1 MRELEKTLFDHIIFI
16 YGKAQAKPI
25 FQRIIN
31 RLNYFK
37 TQYPDLSK
45 SSPHKRVSECDI
57 ILITYG
63 DMVQSDGEKPLKTLA
78 KFLEKYISSSIS
90 TVHILPFFP
99 YSSDDGFSVID
110 YYQVNPELGD
120 WTDIHDLGKNY
131 RLMMDAVVN
140 HISTHSTWF
149 QGFLNGDPKYENYF
163 SVIEKDTDLSQ
174 VFRPRASPILTP
186 FETSSGRKY
195 VWTTFS
201 EDQVDLNYANP
212 DVLIEVIDILLFFA
226 AHGAEFIRL
235 DAVTYVWKEI
245 GTSCINSAHTHRIVQ
260 TIRTIFDMVAPKTA
274 IITETNVPHKD
285 NIAYFGDGKNEAQMV
300 YNFALPALT
309 LHTFQVGDAETL
321 STWAST
327 LDLPSDQATFF
338 NFLACHDGIGLMPV
352 KNILN
357 QREIQNIIDRTLK
370 LGGFVSY
377 KNNEDGSQSPYEL
390 NINYLDALGNPKL
403 VETDIGFVARRFIA
417 SQSIMLALRG
427 IPGIYF
433 HSLFGSQNW
442 KEGVQKTNRYRTIN
456 REKIPLENLER
467 ELADTNSLRYMVFS
481 MFIRMLKLRTSH
493 PAFHPWGDQKI
504 LFLDSRLFTT
514 LRSSMDGTE
523 HALCLT
529 NVTDRS
535 VDLSIDMRS
544 MPFADS
550 NSIIDLLNGR
560 LFSISQEPLK
570 LTISPYQVIWLISQ

>member
-1 MRELEKTLFDHIIFI
+1 MSELEKTLFDHIVFI
-16 YGKAQAKPI
+16 YGKEKAEPI

-31 RLNYFK
+31 RLNQFK
-37 TQYPDLSK
+37 TQYPDLAK
-45 SSPHKRVSECDI
+45 SSPQKRVSERDT

-63 DMVQSDGEKPLKTLA
+63 DMVQSDGEKPLKTLSE
-78 KFLEKYISSSIS
+78 FLKKYIGGAISI
-90 TVHILPFFP
+90 VHILPFFP

-110 YYQVNPELGD
+110 YYQVNPDFGD
-120 WTDIHDLGKNY
+120 WTDITGLGKYY

-140 HISTHSTWF
+140 HISTQSSWF
-149 QGFLNGDPKYENYF
+149 QGFLNGDQKFENYF
-163 SVIEKDTDLSQ
+163 TVIEKDTDLSQ
-174 VFRPRASPILTP
+174 VFRPRASPILTS
-186 FETSSGRKY
+186 FDTSSGRKH

-201 EDQVDLNYANP
+201 KDQVDLNYANP

-260 TIRTIFDMVAPKTA
+260 TIRTIFDIVAPKIA
-274 IITETNVPHKD
+274 LITETNVPHKD

-309 LHTFQVGDAETL
+309 LHSFQVGDAETL

-327 LDLPSDQATFF
+327 LNLPSDQATFF
-338 NFLACHDGIGLMPV
+338 NFLACHDGIGLMPI

-357 QREIQNIIDRTLK
+357 KIEINNIIDRTQK

-390 NINYLDALGNPKL
+390 NINYLDALGNPEL
-403 VETDIGFVARRFIA
+403 NGTDIAIIARRFIA

-427 IPGIYF
+427 VPGIYF

-442 KEGVQKTNRYRTIN
+442 MEGVQKTNRYRTIN
-456 REKIPLENLER
+456 REKILLEKIER
-467 ELADTNSLRYMVFS
+467 ELADTNSLRYKVFT
-481 MFIRMLKLRTSH
+481 MFMQMLKFRTSH
-493 PAFHPWGDQKI
+493 PAFHPWGGQKI
-504 LFLDSRLFTT
+504 LFLDRHLFAT
-514 LRSSMDGTE
+514 LRSSMDGIE
-523 HALCLT
+523 HILCLT

-535 VDLSIDMRS
+535 VDLRIDMQS
-544 MPFADS
+544 LPFAFS
-550 NSIIDLLNGR
+550 KSVIDLLSGDIYA
-560 LFSISQEPLK
+560 LSQEPLK
-570 LTISPYQVIWLISQ
+570 LTVAPYQVIWFISQ